1 MTLRDF
7 IKRLK
12 AFDCEA
18 LRDCEVTHYF
28 ADKLA
33 YGYEEKVR
41 DVTFDPKSG
50 RIVLECEPPV
60 AKILPDLMWRY
71 KDNKE
76 KED

>member
-28 ADKLA
+28 LSNSA
-33 YGYEEKVR
+33 YGYEEIVM
-41 DVTFDPKSG
+41 DVTFDPKNG
-50 RIVLECEPPV
+50 RIVLECEAPV
-60 AKILPDLMWRY
+60 AKLLPDLMVRY
-71 KDNKE
+71 KDKKE
-76 KED
+76 KEE

>member
-1 MTLRDF
+1 M
-7 IKRLK
+7 
-12 AFDCEA
+12 
-18 LRDCEVTHYF
+18 THYF

-71 KDNKE
+71 KDKKE